1 MRLWLV
7 ILSASVLALA
17 YVLPTESLDTFYW
30 AKPDAVSIMG
40 LDGRELWGR
49 GAMYPLIAT
58 DRAGRCLAVANRPYV
73 YEMVE
78 QRSTLAFSFYTTVEL
93 SPQIVEA
100 LAQYGIRV
108 PQRVP
113 VVMNLTLPMPPVVL
127 VAVYKTTVVS
137 LHTPYGYPHWAVNL
151 GPRANV
157 TAVTT
162 NCEYVVVATIW
173 GEIYVIRDGRIVDQ
187 FLLEPGVSVRR
198 GPPERPPLD
207 PPVTALAVVNNTVYV
222 GTSTGD
228 IYRFR
233 LPTEAELRS
242 GRYDLGLSKVGSCGG
257 AVYGL
262 YIDPS
267 GGPIALCFV
276 KRERPYV
283 HVFPYGVTLA
293 DPVLVTYGIDTPRF
307 VSAASQDGR
316 WVFIG
321 VGNEVVG
328 LRDGRMAWRYTL
340 PAKPSA
346 VAASWNG
353 SVVAVGT
360 LAGHFYLF
368 RDGVPVVRTDP
379 ISTQLLL
386 RALAGNYTGNITAQ
400 QAAAAVKPVTSVA
413 VSFDGQT
420 AALEYWD
427 TVSVLYTAKLPYV
440 VEAPGDCLPLEA
452 AVYVPGTNIGYIYTL
467 EKSGILYVPYGQ
479 VRILPLYR
487 YMGDVRCKP
496 ERNFTLTIFGDV
508 AEPFVFRYV
517 KQYRVYKQPADLV
530 KGPDWASGPATF
542 SAELSPSLQVQVA
555 VEAAPTP
562 ADILARLRNTA
573 AGLVRAV
580 FESWEVDGKPA
591 GAGFASLAVDVQK
604 PVVVRAVYRV
614 EAPATVYEGDY
625 GINLVD
631 VVVYDAFGNIVDVG
645 KSPRFSVY
653 PVNVVAR
660 YKPSYLISTSAW
672 ATVNGS
678 ARLYAEYMTKAVFRA
693 EPVVELRNGT
703 RYVFV
708 KWAETEDTNT
718 VLVETVTGPLK
729 RTPVYVRQYRVVV
742 APPAQVEGNLTWA
755 DAEKTI
761 RITIP
766 SVISEQAGV
775 RVAFKNWVINGVPD
789 AALTS
794 PTLTIRVDRPLNIT
808 YETKRQ
814 YQVSLTTR
822 YGSAPPTMWVDE
834 GEALPVVPSPTEVW
848 SPPLF
853 RYVFVGWRD
862 VATGVVYNYPQMPY
876 VYGPATY
883 EAVWALD
890 PLPLVAVGGAAGAA
904 VFLVWFLRR
913 RRLRRLMAE
922 VAE

>member
-1 MRLWLV
+1 MRLWV
-7 ILSASVLALA
+7 ILLVSALAFA
-17 YVLPTESLDTFYW
+17 YVLPTESLDAFYW
-30 AKPDAVSIMG
+30 ARPDSTGAVG
-40 LDGRELWGR
+40 LDGRTIWSQS
-49 GAMYPLIAT
+49 AMYPLIAT
-58 DRAGRCLAVANRPYV
+58 DRAGRCVAVANRLYI
-73 YEMVE
+73 YDILA
-78 QRSTLAFSFYTTVEL
+78 QRPTVSFSLPVTVRL
-93 SPQIVEA
+93 SPELIDAMV
-100 LAQYGIRV
+100 QYGV
-108 PQRVP
+108 KLPDTVT
-113 VVMNLTLPMPPVVL
+113 VTMNLTLPLPPLVL
-127 VAVYKTTVVS
+127 ASVYKTTVVS
-137 LHTPYGYPHWAVNL
+137 LHAPYGYPVWATNL
-151 GPRANV
+151 GPKANV
-157 TAVTT
+157 TAVATD
-162 NCEYVVVATIW
+162 CLYVAVGTMA
-173 GEIYVIRDGRIVDQ
+173 GELYVLRDGRIVGQ
-187 FLLEPGVSVRR
+187 LS
-198 GPPERPPLD
+198 LD
-207 PPVTALAVVNNTVYV
+207 RSAGAVTAAYIYGGVAYM
-222 GTSTGD
+222 GTSGGVIYSYDMATGKLAQ
-228 IYRFR
+228 I
-233 LPTEAELRS
+233 P
-242 GRYDLGLSKVGSCGG
+242 SCGG
-257 AVYGL
+257 PVYGL
-262 YIDPS
+262 YPDAAGNPV
-267 GGPIALCFV
+267 ALCFV
-276 KRERPYV
+276 KRERPYLYV
-283 HVFPYGVTLA
+283 YPYGLSLA
-293 DPVLVTYGIDTPRF
+293 DPVLVTYGIDTPRLA
-307 VSAASQDGR
+307 SAASQDGR
-316 WVFIG
+316 WLFVG
-321 VGNEVVG
+321 VGNELVAI
-328 LRDGRMAWRYTL
+328 REGRVAWRIPL
-340 PAKPSA
+340 PARASA
-346 VAASWNG
+346 VATSWNG

-360 LAGHFYLF
+360 QAGHFYLF

-386 RALAGNYTGNITAQ
+386 RALAGNYTGNLTAQ

-479 VRILPLYR
+479 VKILPLYR

-508 AEPFVFRYV
+508 AEPLVFRYV

-555 VEAAPTP
+555 VEAAPAP

-580 FESWEVDGKPA
+580 FEAWEVDGRPA

-631 VVVYDAFGNIVDVG
+631 VVVYDAFGNIVDAG
-645 KSPRFSVY
+645 QSPRFSVY

-660 YKPSYLISTSAW
+660 YKPSYLVSTSAW

-678 ARLYAEYMTKAVFRA
+678 ARLYAEYMSKAVFRA
-693 EPVVELRNGT
+693 EPVVDLRNGT

-742 APPAQVEGNLTWA
+742 APPARVEGNVTWA
-755 DAEKTI
+755 DAGKTI

-814 YQVSLTTR
+814 YHVSLTTR

-834 GEALPVVPSPTEVW
+834 GGTLPVVPSPTEVW

-853 RYVFVGWRD
+853 HYVFVGWRD

-890 PLPLVAVGGAAGAA
+890 PLPFVAVGGAAGAA

-922 VAE
+922 IAE

>member
-7 ILSASVLALA
+7 ILSASVLVLA

-73 YEMVE
+73 YEIVE

-100 LAQYGIRV
+100 LAQYGIRI
-108 PQRVP
+108 PQQVP
-113 VVMNLTLPMPPVVL
+113 VIMNLTLPLPPVVL
-127 VAVYKTTVVS
+127 AAVYKTTVVS
-137 LHTPYGYPHWAVNL
+137 LHAPYGYPHWAVNL

-157 TAVTT
+157 TAVAT
-162 NCEYVVVATIW
+162 NCEYVVAATIF
-173 GEIYVIRDGRIVDQ
+173 GEIYVIRDGRVVDQ

-222 GTSTGD
+222 GTLTGD
-228 IYRFR
+228 IYSFR
-233 LPTEAELRS
+233 LPTEDELRS
-242 GRYDLGLSKVGSCGG
+242 GRYDPGLSKIGSCGG

-262 YIDPS
+262 YTGPS

-283 HVFPYGVTLA
+283 QVFPYGVTFA
-293 DPVLVTYGIDTPRF
+293 DPILATYGIDTPRI

-328 LRDGRMAWRYTL
+328 LRDGRVAWRYTL

-360 LAGHFYLF
+360 QAGHFYLF
-368 RDGVPVVRTDP
+368 KDGVPVVRTDP

-386 RALAGNYTGNITAQ
+386 RALAGNYTGNVTAH
-400 QAAAAVKPVTSVA
+400 QAAVAVKPVTSVA

-427 TVSVLYTAKLPYV
+427 SVSILYTAKLPYV
-440 VEAPGDCLPLEA
+440 VEAPEDCLPLEA

-467 EKSGILYVPYGQ
+467 EKSGTLYVPYGQ
-479 VRILPLYR
+479 VEILPLYR

-508 AEPFVFRYV
+508 AEPLVFRYV
-517 KQYRVYKQPADLV
+517 KQYRVYKQPAGLV

-542 SAELSPSLQVQVA
+542 SAELSPPLQVQIA
-555 VEAAPTP
+555 IESAPAP
-562 ADILARLRNTA
+562 ADILARLRGTA

-580 FESWEVDGKPA
+580 FESWEVDGRPA
-591 GAGFASLAVDVQK
+591 GAGFATVAVDVQK
-604 PVVVRAVYRV
+604 PVVVKAVYRV
-614 EAPATVYEGDY
+614 EAPATAYEGDY

-631 VVVYDAFGNIVDVG
+631 VVVYDAFGNIVG
-645 KSPRFSVY
+645 AGRSPRFSVY

-660 YKPSYLISTSAW
+660 YKPSYLVSTSAW
-672 ATVNGS
+672 ATVNGT
-678 ARLYAEYMTKAVFRA
+678 AKIYAEYMSKAVFRA

-708 KWAETEDTNT
+708 KWAETEETSP

-742 APPAQVEGNLTWA
+742 APPAQAEGNATWA
-755 DAEKTI
+755 DAGGTI
-761 RITIP
+761 RVTVP
-766 SVISEQAGV
+766 PVISEQAGV

-789 AALTS
+789 ATLTS
-794 PTLTIRVDRPLNIT
+794 PTLAIKVDRPLNIT

-814 YQVSLTTR
+814 YLVSLTTR
-822 YGSAPPTMWVDE
+822 YGSAPPTVWVDE
-834 GEALPVVPSPTEVW
+834 GGTLPVVPRPTEVW

-853 RYVFVGWRD
+853 HYVFVGWKD

-876 VYGPATY
+876 VYGPAAY

-904 VFLVWFLRR
+904 AFLVWFLRR

-922 VAE
+922 VAG

>member
-479 VRILPLYR
+479 VEVLPLYR